1 MVELMSNL
9 ALQSGTTVG
18 GEAPLVASNHGNN
31 ADAHHSHTSDGLD
44 ITPTSV
50 TIQGSSTTLTDGN
63 LDLGANSDDAL
74 SAAMVQTLT
83 GGGDADSLH
92 THAASS
98 GGGACYTV
106 WGITS
111 CGAGHTQI
119 YAGNVWMSGEMRSP
133 GYPYINSAAAPL
145 CIEDSQISTNTT
157 YQSYSSIY
165 AKGNQYTTSLECALC
180 CQ

>member
-1 MVELMSNL
+1 
-9 ALQSGTTVG
+9 
-18 GEAPLVASNHGNN
+18 
-31 ADAHHSHTSDGLD
+31 
-44 ITPTSV
+44 
-50 TIQGSSTTLTDGN
+50 

-92 THAASS
+92 THAASG

-106 WGITS
+106 WGTTS

-119 YAGNVWMSGEMRSP
+119 YSGQSLVPRSLQ
-133 GYPYINSAAAPL
+133 GSTSNFRQEGGIGSTI
-145 CIEDSQISTNTT
+145 CVDISTMSFQSISYTNDTVWT
-157 YQSYSSIY
+157 YGKKYQSSIP
-165 AKGNQYTTSLECALC
+165 CALC